1 MSVRAVTASDPQRE
15 SDIEAHVHIAHQF
28 EQRDQQNECYIVGM
42 WTFLVTEVMFFG
54 ALFGAYAVYRMNP
67 EFTDIFAEVSREHFN
82 WWLGFVN
89 TLILLTS
96 SLLMAR
102 AVQSAQRAERRKMRF
117 FMGMTIL
124 CAFGF
129 LIVKTDEYGTKIREH
144 HVPGVNFEYNGEKPT
159 AGQGK
164 SSGVPTATSQSSGE
178 PATYTARGSNEPVQE
193 ANRAELFFSIYFI
206 MTGLHG
212 IHVIIG
218 ILIMGAILVMSELD
232 HPAVRDFMPIEMA
245 GLYWHFVDIVWIFLY
260 PLLYLIHPD
269 LNLQHIKW
277 W

>member
-1 MSVRAVTASDPQRE
+1 MSASTLTPHDELILRE
-15 SDIEAHVHIAHQF
+15 DEDAHHTVSHQF
-28 EQRDQQNECYIVGM
+28 EEREQQDECYIVGM

-54 ALFGAYAVYRMNP
+54 ALFLAYSVYRSNAD
-67 EFTDIFAEVSREHFN
+67 FTEIFAEVSREHLN

-96 SLLMAR
+96 SLSMAF
-102 AVQSAQRAERRKMRF
+102 AVQSAQRGNRRKMRLC
-117 FMGMTIL
+117 MGITIL
-124 CAFGF
+124 FAFGF
-129 LIVKTDEYGTKIREH
+129 LVVKTDEYGTKIREH
-144 HVPGVNFEYNGEKPT
+144 HVPGPSFVYEGEKPAMGGAQT
-159 AGQGK
+159 K
-164 SSGVPTATSQSSGE
+164 SESSAAVVHPMTPGD
-178 PATYTARGSNEPVQE
+178 VQK
-193 ANRAELFFSIYFI
+193 ANRAELFFGIYFI

-218 ILIMGAILVMSELD
+218 ILIMGAIIIMSEFD
-232 HPAVRDFMPIEMA
+232 HPAVRDFMPIEMT

-269 LNLQHIKW
+269 YFHTKW